1 VPRTAKPAVSAWIV
15 RERKR
20 LGLKPHDLAQRLS
33 AMGLPVAD
41 GTPRT
46 WEAGRSPSADNIEGL
61 ERIFGSA
68 APTERSGDGSTTA
81 GLSALIEQISELVEE
96 LQLARQA
103 QAEESRW
110 FREALMEL
118 GVLRQGADASLIE
131 QARAHVAEAEA
142 DLARQ
147 RSEGTPQR
155 RSSDHGPA
163 GVERRGSRG
172 ESSG

>member
-1 VPRTAKPAVSAWIV
+1 MPRTAKPPISAWIV

-68 APTERSGDGSTTA
+68 APTEMAGGADSTLTA
-81 GLSALIEQISELVEE
+81 GLSALVEQISELVEE
-96 LQLARQA
+96 LRASRQERA
-103 QAEESRW
+103 DLLERV
-110 FREALMEL
+110 EALETAAM
-118 GVLRQGADASLIE
+118 LR
-131 QARAHVAEAEA
+131 
-142 DLARQ
+142 
-147 RSEGTPQR
+147 
-155 RSSDHGPA
+155 GPA
-163 GVERRGSRG
+163 GGGTAATRPAPAGRG
-172 ESSG
+172 E